1 MKKHFGILM
10 MVVCAVACGL
20 EMPSI
25 FTDHMVLQRAAVIR
39 VWGKAPAGQDVTVTF
54 ADNSVTVKAGEDGKW
69 LAKLPPLGPSVEG
82 RDLTVKGD
90 AEITLH
96 DVLVGDVWLCAG
108 QSNMQFPLKDTD
120 GIAPI
125 IESSENNTIRLL
137 QIPCSWSRELKDNV
151 RTSWRQCNPQ
161 TVPNFSAVGYLV
173 GRELQDQV
181 KVPVGL
187 IQIAWGGCRV
197 EAMTRLEDFDKV
209 LALKDEAEKV
219 KAEVA
224 DINAKKDEEL
234 RPDKQRLPTVVYNAM
249 VHPLGPFAVKGMLWY
264 QGEDNY
270 AEGDIY
276 DAKLKALAVSWRRC
290 FANPTMPIYIVLLPP
305 WRYTGEDS
313 SIRLP
318 LFWAA
323 QRRFAESDPYSGF
336 IVTTDLG
343 NPGDIHPR
351 NKIPLASRLA
361 KLVLYKSY
369 GLGNDTSLAPT
380 FKSAECTD
388 SRVIVTF
395 NNPNGLRTRDGQTI
409 SFLRLAGEDGRFFP
423 ATGVI
428 EGDKLIVSSPNI
440 ANPKK
445 IRFGW
450 DKLANPNLVNKVGNP
465 VMPFEEEIK

>member
-1 MKKHFGILM
+1 MKKHFSVLM
-10 MVVCAVACGL
+10 TVVCAMAFGL

-25 FTDHMVLQRAAVIR
+25 FTDHMVLQRAAEIR
-39 VWGKAPAGQDVTVTF
+39 VWGKAPANTDVTVTF
-54 ADNSVTVKAGEDGKW
+54 ADNSVSVKAGEDGKW

-82 RDLTVKGD
+82 RDMTIKGD
-90 AEITLH
+90 TEVVIH

-108 QSNMQFPLKDTD
+108 QSNMQFPVKAVDD
-120 GIAPI
+120 IAPI
-125 IESSENNTIRLL
+125 IESSENNAIRLL
-137 QIPCSWSRELKDNV
+137 PIPCTWNRTPQDNV
-151 RTSWRQCNPQ
+151 KANWRQCNPQ
-161 TVPNFSAVGYLV
+161 TVQNFTAVGYLV

-181 KVPVGL
+181 KVPMGL

-209 LALKDEAEKV
+209 FALKKVAESV
-219 KAEVA
+219 KETVEE
-224 DINAKKDEEL
+224 IKEKKDEEL
-234 RPDKQRLPTVVYNAM
+234 RHDKQRLPTVLYNAM

-264 QGEDNY
+264 QGEDNH

-290 FANPTMPIYIVLLPP
+290 FANPTMPIYIVMIPP
-305 WRYTGEDS
+305 WRYIGEDS
-313 SIRLP
+313 SLRLP
-318 LFWAA
+318 LFWVA

-343 NPGDIHPR
+343 NPEDIHPR

-361 KLVLYKSY
+361 KVVLYKTY
-369 GLGNDTSLAPT
+369 GLGNDTCIAPT
-380 FKSAECTD
+380 FKSAERAD

-423 ATGVI
+423 ANGI
-428 EGDKLIVSSPNI
+428 LEDDKMIVSSPDV
-440 ANPKK
+440 AVPKQ

-465 VMPFEEEIK
+465 VMPFEEDVK

>member
-1 MKKHFGILM
+1 MKKHFSVLM
-10 MVVCAVACGL
+10 TVVCAMAFGL

-25 FTDHMVLQRAAVIR
+25 FTDHMVLQRAAEIR
-39 VWGKAPAGQDVTVTF
+39 VWGKAPANTDVTVTF

-69 LAKLPPLGPSVEG
+69 LAKLPPLGPSAEG
-82 RDLTVKGD
+82 RDMTVKGD
-90 AEITLH
+90 SEITIH

-108 QSNMQFPLKDTD
+108 QSNMQFTLKNTD
-120 GIAPI
+120 DIAPI
-125 IESSENNTIRLL
+125 IESSENNAIRLL
-137 QIPCSWSRELKDNV
+137 PIPCTWSREPKDNV
-151 RTSWRQCNPQ
+151 KTSWRLCNPQ

-181 KVPVGL
+181 KVPMGL

-209 LALKDEAEKV
+209 FALKNVAEKV

-234 RPDKQRLPTVVYNAM
+234 RKDKQRLSTVLYNAM

-264 QGEDNY
+264 QGEDNH

-305 WRYTGEDS
+305 WQYGNEEGTR
-313 SIRLP
+313 IPRFL
-318 LFWAA
+318 AA

-343 NPGDIHPR
+343 NPADIHPR

-361 KLVLYKSY
+361 KVVLYKSY
-369 GLGNDTSLAPT
+369 GLGDATSLAPT
-380 FKSAECTD
+380 FKSAERAD

-395 NNPNGLRTRDGQTI
+395 NNPNGLKSRDGEAI
-409 SFLRLAGEDGRFFP
+409 SFLQLAGEDGHFAA
-423 ATGVI
+423 ATGVV
-428 EGDKLIVSSPNI
+428 EGDKLIVSSPDI

-465 VMPFEEEIK
+465 VMPFEEDVR